1 MHRQDEDNYLIGQ
14 IIYLMN
20 YLQENHLDIEQFM
33 DCDNQENPPSF
44 PELQDFQSAY
54 KIVKFM
60 DEMPGGFLIYYAEGT
75 GQIIYANRALL
86 RTFQCKTMAEFR
98 EFTGNSFWGMVH
110 PEDCEAVR
118 QSIRSQISISQYDLD
133 YVEYRIIRKDGT
145 VRWME
150 DYGHFIRNGLFKDIF
165 YVFIGDAT
173 EKHIRQLA
181 ERENLIKEYNKE
193 RDSINQ
199 EYLRRLEVIEGLSVN
214 YESIFYVNLDDD
226 QMLPYRLSRRS
237 ESFFNQRSETGGF
250 MQFLTE
256 YVTDWVFP
264 EDREIFRKATEPDYI
279 REKLAEY
286 KTYYINYR
294 ISDNE
299 EIQYLQLRVVNVG
312 RQNQV
317 SQIVMGY
324 RRVDEELQQE
334 MEQKQLLAEALD
346 NATQAIRVKDTFLS
360 NMSHDMRTPLNAIFG
375 FTTLAKQ
382 NCQNPEIVRN
392 YLDRIET
399 SSKQLLELINKV
411 LELSQS
417 ESGQTHTI
425 EVQYD
430 LCSTIKEV
438 YDFLL
443 PQTVD
448 KGIHFTLDCSHVTHR
463 VIYGDQEKLKHLV
476 LYLANNAVTYTKT
489 GGRVGIS
496 VVEQE
501 ELPNQFAV
509 YQLVVE
515 DTGIGISEDFLTR
528 IFEPF
533 AREKNTTL
541 SGIHGIGLGLTIAK
555 NIVNMMGGT
564 IDVKSKVNEGSTF
577 TITLRF
583 RIQPSS
589 FSVPSDEPEQ
599 DNSPKTQRILL
610 VEDNEINLEIETEIL
625 QDLGFDIDSA
635 VNGKIAVDKLR
646 QATPGEFDL
655 VLMDIQMPV
664 MDGWQAAE
672 EIRRLDNPKIS
683 CIPIIALSANV
694 FESDIRKS
702 IESGMNAHIPKPLD
716 VGLLMETIEK
726 ITKTI

>member
-33 DCDNQENPPSF
+33 DCDNQGNPPSF
-44 PELQDFQSAY
+44 LELQDFQSAY

-60 DEMPGGFLIYYAEGT
+60 DEMPGGFLIYYAEGP
-75 GQIIYANRALL
+75 GQIVYANRALL
-86 RTFQCKTMAEFR
+86 RIFQCKTMAEFR

-264 EDREIFRKATEPDYI
+264 EDREIFRRAAEPDYN

-286 KTYYINYR
+286 KTYYVNYR
-294 ISDNE
+294 VLDNGE
-299 EIQYLQLRVVNVG
+299 VQYLQLRVVNVG
-312 RQNQV
+312 RQNQA
-317 SQIVMGY
+317 SQIVMGC
-324 RRVDEELQQE
+324 RRVDEELQKE

-382 NCQNPEIVRN
+382 NCQNPETVKK
-392 YLDRIET
+392 YLERIDT

-417 ESGQTHTI
+417 ESGQTHSI
-425 EVQYD
+425 EIQYD
-430 LCSTIKEV
+430 LCRTVQEV

-443 PQTVD
+443 PQTLD
-448 KGIHFTLDCSHVTHR
+448 KGIHFTLDCNHVTHQ

-489 GGRVGIS
+489 GGWVGIS
-496 VVEQE
+496 VIEQE

-564 IDVKSKVNEGSTF
+564 IDVKSRVNEGSTF

-583 RIQPSS
+583 RIQPPSS
-589 FSVPSDEPEQ
+589 PAPAGEPEQ
-599 DNSPKTQRILL
+599 DGPPKTHRILL

-625 QDLGFDIDSA
+625 QDLGFEIDSA

-646 QATPGEFDL
+646 QASPGEFDL